1 MEKRFLTP
9 PETINAIIA
18 GGRRVLAQSLGRT
31 FVLSLLAGFYI
42 SFGAQLA
49 TVVTSDAAAHL
60 GSGVAR
66 LLGGS
71 VFSLGLML
79 VVVCGAELFT
89 GNSLLASSVL
99 DGEISLA
106 RMLENWGVVI
116 VGNLLGAVFFAWMM
130 AESRLWESGAIGEQ
144 AIKIATIK
152 CNLPFWV
159 AFLRGILCN
168 WLVCLA
174 VFMAT
179 AARDITG
186 KLLACYMPIMAFV
199 ASGFEHNVANM
210 YFIPSGLL
218 IKDAFHTPAAGL
230 TWTNFFLAN
239 LIPVTLGNIVGG
251 VLFVASAYWY
261 VHSGTRSKNESR

>member
-9 PETINAIIA
+9 QETIGVIIA
-18 GGRRVLAQSLGRT
+18 NGRRVLAQSLGRT

-49 TVVTSDAAAHL
+49 TVVTSDAAVHL
-60 GSGVAR
+60 GNGVAR
-66 LLGGS
+66 FLGGS

-79 VVVCGAELFT
+79 VVICGAELFT

-99 DGEISLA
+99 DGEISLGK
-106 RMLENWGVVI
+106 MLENWGVVI
-116 VGNLLGAVFFAWMM
+116 VGNLLGAIFFAWMM
-130 AESRLWESGAIGEQ
+130 AETRLWENGAVGEQ
-144 AIKIATIK
+144 TLKIATLK
-152 CNLPFWV
+152 SNLSFWV
-159 AFLRGILCN
+159 AFIRGVLCN

-179 AARDITG
+179 AARDVPG

-218 IKDAFHTPAAGL
+218 IKEAFPAADPSL
-230 TWTNFFLAN
+230 TWSNFLIAN

-251 VLFVASAYWY
+251 VLFVALAYWY
-261 VHSGTRSKNESR
+261 VHSGGKREK

>member
-18 GGRRVLAQSLGRT
+18 NGRRVLAQSLGRT

-71 VFSLGLML
+71 VFSIGLMM

-89 GNSLLASSVL
+89 GNSFLASSVL
-99 DGEISLA
+99 DGEISLTK
-106 RMLENWGVVI
+106 MLENWGVVI
-116 VGNLLGAVFFAWMM
+116 VGNLLGAIFFAWMM
-130 AESRLWESGAIGEQ
+130 AESRLWESGAVGEQ
-144 AIKIATIK
+144 TMKIASLK
-152 CNLPFWV
+152 CNLSFWV
-159 AFLRGILCN
+159 AFIRGVLCN

-179 AARDITG
+179 AARDIPG

-218 IKDAFHTPAAGL
+218 IKGAFPAADPGL
-230 TWTNFFLAN
+230 TWANFLIAN

-261 VHSGTRSKNESR
+261 VHSGGKKSE